1 MLVFFPIIICISAVV
16 TFSKFGE
23 YQRML
28 IAYINILFDCTSK
41 NRMIVLS
48 NAMEVVNMNIIT
60 VNFLVEIDIH
70 FWLPILNMTVL
81 D

>member
-41 NRMIVLS
+41 NRMILS

-60 VNFLVEIDIH
+60 VNFLVKIDIH

>member
-41 NRMIVLS
+41 NRMILS
-48 NAMEVVNMNIIT
+48 NAMEVVNRNIIT
-60 VNFLVEIDIH
+60 VNFVVEIDIH